1 MRVEVVI
8 NVSFLISLSSGSEVL
23 CRITVL
29 KVFPKFI
36 DKNLLRAGSKKNLSV
51 NFGGTPFTQSTSRQ
65 LLLDRAYRNFPIKVK
80 QIKACQYNKSN
91 NSHIIDLDSECRD

>member
-29 KVFPKFI
+29 KNFTKFI
-36 DKNLLRAGSKKNLSV
+36 DKNLLLAGSKKNLSV
-51 NFGGTPFTQSTSRQ
+51 NFGGIPFTQSTSRQ

-80 QIKACQYNKSN
+80 QLTHANITNL
-91 NSHIIDLDSECRD
+91 IIVI